1 MNSTAVDMDQ
11 ERGNEKRPAPAFI
24 RLSDPPTFDI
34 SRHMNVIKSQ
44 LPEDQM
50 ANLERA
56 LKENPSLFEK
66 ADKND
71 LILDCSAEESFTLET
86 FGGLLKA
93 ARAAEKDFIIAR
105 VRTLD
110 PSTERPQLFHSHY
123 SAHHLNKILF
133 KTQPEEGLLHRMKSR
148 NPLNNMLIVG
158 DVDYFVVRPEDYD
171 AAMTRFEQLKSG
183 QSASEAGRQAAPTES
198 TSSSCSSTTTTT
210 TESRSLF
217 DLLRSGRR
225 NASSPEINVAPFE
238 NAKDFTSPEP
248 SNMELVKKNNGSSSS
263 LTRTNSLNALPTN
276 GEPAALFDAHPFATD
291 DDFLM
296 RSDVREYFKK
306 NSVNADDYLLFTL
319 YRNNG
324 ANNVTEIPVTGF
336 TSIPVA
342 DVPTVQRRV
351 KSWKNFWG
359 LFYPPSPS
367 ISTLRTGV
375 ISSTA
380 FKYILALYVVA
391 CVASLIF
398 LVPIEWSYF
407 VGLGMFVFILVVTVF
422 FVECNPS
429 PDVQRSRWNPFANRQ
444 QLRLQRENAMAAA
457 NITQSSQV
465 GAHDNT
471 SRDNLV

>member
-1 MNSTAVDMDQ
+1 MKAVIDMEENGKQ
-11 ERGNEKRPAPAFI
+11 MTPAFI
-24 RLSDPPTFDI
+24 RLSDPPTFNI
-34 SRHMNVIKSQ
+34 TRHLAVIKTQ
-44 LPEDQM
+44 LPADQM

-56 LKENPSLFEK
+56 LKEDPLLFEK
-66 ADKND
+66 ADKRD

-93 ARAAEKDFIIAR
+93 ARVAEKEFILAR

-110 PSTERPQLFHSHY
+110 PSAEHPQLFHSHY

-171 AAMTRFEQLKSG
+171 AALARFEQLKTGGNSN
-183 QSASEAGRQAAPTES
+183 SENKQES
-198 TSSSCSSTTTTT
+198 SKTRT

-217 DLLRSGRR
+217 DLLRSGRK
-225 NASSPEINVAPFE
+225 NTSSPEINVAPFE
-238 NAKDFTSPEP
+238 NAKEFTSPEQ
-248 SNMELVKKNNGSSSS
+248 SNLGLIKNNGSSSS
-263 LTRTNSLNALPTN
+263 LTRSSSLNRIPSD
-276 GEPAALFDAHPFATD
+276 GEPAVLYDAHAFATD

-296 RSDVREYFKK
+296 RSDVREYFKT
-306 NSVNADDYLLFTL
+306 NSINSDDYLLFTL
-319 YRNNG
+319 YR
-324 ANNVTEIPVTGF
+324 NNVTEIPVTGF

-351 KSWKNFWG
+351 KSWKNCWG
-359 LFYPPSPS
+359 FFYPPSPS

-380 FKYILALYVVA
+380 FKYILGLYIVG
-391 CVASLIF
+391 CVAALIF
-398 LVPIEWSYF
+398 LIPIDMSYF
-407 VGLGMFVFILVVTVF
+407 VGLGMFAFILFFTVF
-422 FVECNPS
+422 LVECNPT
-429 PDVQRSRWNPFANRQ
+429 PEAPRSRWNPFANRQ
-444 QLRLQRENAMAAA
+444 QLQSQRENDLAAA

-465 GAHDNT
+465 GSHDNS
-471 SRDNLV
+471 SRTNLV